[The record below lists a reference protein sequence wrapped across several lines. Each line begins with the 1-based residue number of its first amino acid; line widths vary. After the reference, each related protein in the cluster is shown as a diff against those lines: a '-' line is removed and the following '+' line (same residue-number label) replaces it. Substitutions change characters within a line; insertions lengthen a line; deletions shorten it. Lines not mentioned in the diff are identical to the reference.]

1 MSDEEAHEPQIY
13 LITPT
18 TFDLATFGPQLAKVL
33 DTHTVACVR
42 LTMASTD
49 EREIS
54 QAADQLREI
63 CHAREVA
70 IVIESHF
77 RLVET
82 HGLDGVHLPDSSRQ
96 VRDVR
101 KLLGPDAIVGTYCGA
116 SKHAG
121 MTAGEIGADYVAFG
135 PVGESALGNGTLTEY
150 ETFEWW
156 SSMVEVPVI
165 AEGNVTLELA
175 KTMAPVVDFFGLGD
189 EVWGSDDPVAALGN
203 YLKAIA

>member
-1 MSDEEAHEPQIY
+1 MSEQEQHEPQIY

-18 TFDLATFGPQLAKVL
+18 TFDLKVFAPQLAKVL
-33 DTHTVACVR
+33 DACDVACVR
-42 LTMASTD
+42 LSISSTD

-63 CHAREVA
+63 CYAREVA

-101 KLLGPDAIVGTYCGA
+101 KTLGPDAIVGTYCGS

-135 PVGESALGNGTLTEY
+135 PVAENALGNGTLAEY

-156 SSMVEVPVI
+156 SEMVEVPVI
-165 AEGNVTLELA
+165 AEGNVTLEVA
-175 KTMAPVVDFFGLGD
+175 KKLAPVVDFFGLGD
-189 EVWGSDDPVAALGN
+189 EIWGTDDPVAALDG
-203 YLKAIA
+203 YLKAIG